1 MTVNGGSGKR
11 RYSSNHSRAGDIFM
25 MKSSHQ
31 VLFHYC
37 HILINK
43 DKLLWD
49 PDQTYYQADWSQGG
63 GGEDWLRRRTG
74 RGDYWEEETGRSC
87 REWVPALGHIISC
100 IILLAELVLWI
111 QVYLLYSCIL
121 LAELVLWI
129 QVYLL

>member
-1 MTVNGGSGKR
+1 MDMVQNARSPSDLNYVYSLTLTILQYGANPNMTVNGGSGKR

-49 PDQTYYQADWSQGG
+49 PDQTYT
-63 GGEDWLRRRTG
+63 RRTG
-74 RGDYWEEETGRSC
+74 VKAAEERIG
-87 REWVPALGHIISC
+87 
-100 IILLAELVLWI
+100 
-111 QVYLLYSCIL
+111 
-121 LAELVLWI
+121 
-129 QVYLL
+129 